1 MLELSHTKMQFIGC
15 GVIWSK
21 SRSVEVYVDTW
32 DYNYR
37 IHLMTLDIDKM
48 DLTKIILIVWL
59 DVLNTFL
66 LCNEHNN
73 FSIILHTCLINL
85 LNQHSDIFTCYLVLF
100 QVIDGR
106 LLKVFRIKAS
116 NTLIKMMNITT
127 KFRLIV
133 I

>member
-1 MLELSHTKMQFIGC
+1 MLELSHIKMQFIGC

-32 DYNYR
+32 DCNYR

-66 LCNEHNN
+66 LFKELNN